1 MESMLFRFTGLML
14 VFLLHL
20 LLARLM
26 GPKGFGDYTM
36 ITSLLDLL
44 LIISLFGMDSATQR
58 ILPQALAKKEFG
70 DANGFLRFSYR
81 WILVASVSCSVIV
94 LALLIF
100 VYKKGSVGFRE
111 SILWMILLLPILAT
125 VHQASAVLR
134 SFQRIKASMLPIH
147 VVLPVILSLATAIYY
162 FEYGKLPVDAVLLLQ
177 LAVTLLV
184 GWRVS
189 RTTGK
194 RLREQLDRSKT
205 EYRFFKWFTVASGHF
220 VTSLMEVLLRQG
232 DILMVGYLAT
242 HVYAGQYAAAVR
254 ITSLVVFA
262 LSVADYVYLPRLA
275 AMAKS
280 GKKRQLRLS
289 VRSFSREI
297 LLATLPLAVL
307 LALAGPW
314 LLAAFGTSFKNAY
327 VPLLILLVGH
337 LFTAGTGLAGGM
349 MQLTGDRRT
358 YVGYSITSVM
368 ILFTLLAVLLPKWG
382 LTGAALSS
390 LTARLL
396 LQLFCYR
403 RLYRRTGIRAGII

>member
-1 MESMLFRFTGLML
+1 MLFRFTGLML

-44 LIISLFGMDSATQR
+44 LVIGLFGMDAATQR
-58 ILPQALAKKEFG
+58 ILPQALGKKEFG
-70 DANGFLRFSYR
+70 AANGFLRFSYR
-81 WILVASVSCSVIV
+81 WILIGSVSCSVIV

-111 SILWMILLLPILAT
+111 SILWMVVLLPVLAT

-147 VVLPVILSLATAIYY
+147 VVLPVFLSLAAFVYY
-162 FEYGKLPVDAVLLLQ
+162 LEYDKLPVDAVLLLQ
-177 LAVTLLV
+177 LVCTLLV

-194 RLREQLDRSKT
+194 RLREQLDRSET
-205 EYRFFKWFTVASGHF
+205 EYRYFNWFTAASGHF
-220 VTSLMEVLLRQG
+220 ITSLMEVLLRQG

-262 LSVADYVYLPRLA
+262 LSVADYVYMPRLA
-275 AMAKS
+275 AIMKS

-289 VRSFSREI
+289 VRSYSRQI
-297 LLATLPLAVL
+297 LTATLPLAVL
-307 LALAGPW
+307 LALTGPW
-314 LLAAFGTSFKNAY
+314 LLAAFGTAFKNAY
-327 VPLLILLVGH
+327 YPLLILLAGH

-349 MQLTGDRRT
+349 MQLTGGKRT
-358 YVGYSITSVM
+358 YIGYSICAVI
-368 ILFTLLAVLLPKWG
+368 ILFTLLTVLLPKWG
-382 LTGAALSS
+382 LTGAAIASV
-390 LTARLL
+390 TARLM
-396 LQLFCYR
+396 LQLLCYR
-403 RLYRRTGIRAGII
+403 SVYSRTGIRAGIL